1 MSNGTGQHCAN
12 ASYEGKNKRS
22 SAGKVQT
29 KLPCSL
35 RKESLANHQAD
46 LSTKTPPLMPT
57 LYSVPWDQVSDTLHI
72 STSIS
77 GLTKCD
83 KIGSAGVY
91 AVYPEHQSKAKNTY
105 TVGSALIIQLR
116 FRL

>member
-12 ASYEGKNKRS
+12 ASYEGKNERS
-22 SAGKVQT
+22 SAGKIQT

-57 LYSVPWDQVSDTLHI
+57 LYLVPWDQVSDTLHI

-77 GLTKCD
+77 GLTKQNATRLEVLESMQY
-83 KIGSAGVY
+83 ILNI
-91 AVYPEHQSKAKNTY
+91 KARQRTHI
-105 TVGSALIIQLR
+105 L
-116 FRL
+116 